1 MTTFTLKMASNLPV
15 PLHDLWRKV
24 NTMEG
29 VNYELAPFIHMT
41 APADPGRVPF
51 TQAPL
56 KQPLF
61 ASWLLLL
68 GVLPFDRHQLRLDEV
83 WEGGFREN
91 SSSLIHRVWR
101 HERIITANG
110 TGSML
115 TDTLNFEPRI
125 SLFGYI
131 LLPIV
136 RFMFQHRH
144 RRLKRFF
151 AAWTGEN

>member
-15 PLHDLWRKV
+15 PSPDLWQKV
-24 NTMEG
+24 STMEG

-41 APADPGRVPF
+41 SPAGMRRVPF

-83 WEGGFREN
+83 WEGGFCEN

-125 SLFGYI
+125 SLLGYI

-136 RFMFQHRH
+136 RFVFQHRH
-144 RRLKRFF
+144 RRLKQSLVAR
-151 AAWTGEN
+151 TGEA

>member
-1 MTTFTLKMASNLPV
+1 MTTFTLKVASNLPV
-15 PLHDLWRKV
+15 PLPNLWQKV
-24 NTMEG
+24 STMEG
-29 VNYELAPFIHMT
+29 VNHELAPFIHMT
-41 APADPGRVPF
+41 SPATLRRLPF

-61 ASWLLLL
+61 TSWLLLF
-68 GVLPFDRHQLRLDEV
+68 GILPFDRHQLRLDEV

-91 SSSLIHRVWR
+91 SSSLIHRAWR

-110 TGSML
+110 TGSTL

-125 SLFGYI
+125 SLLGYI
-131 LLPIV
+131 ILPVV
-136 RFMFQHRH
+136 RFVFQHRH
-144 RRLKRFF
+144 RHLKQLF